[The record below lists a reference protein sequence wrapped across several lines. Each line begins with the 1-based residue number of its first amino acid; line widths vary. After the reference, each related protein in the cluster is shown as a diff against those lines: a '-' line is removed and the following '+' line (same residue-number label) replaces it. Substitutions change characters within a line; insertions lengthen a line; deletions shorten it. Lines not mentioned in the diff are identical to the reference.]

1 VTLNP
6 GAIMSSDA
14 LPTLHIATLER
25 MAIRLAL
32 AETRGNR
39 VRAARLLGIHVRTLH
54 RKLHEFAPGGV
65 DAAGPDRAAVLDGVR
80 ELVSA

>member
-1 VTLNP
+1 
-6 GAIMSSDA
+6 MSSDA

-65 DAAGPDRAAVLDGVR
+65 HAPASSPDGASADHEAH